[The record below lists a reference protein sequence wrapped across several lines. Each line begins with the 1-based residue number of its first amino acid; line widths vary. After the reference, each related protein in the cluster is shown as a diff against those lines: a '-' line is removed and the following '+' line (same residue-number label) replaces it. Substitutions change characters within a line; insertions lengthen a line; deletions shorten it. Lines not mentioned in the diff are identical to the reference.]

1 MMTGHCAAWAT
12 KAFDLTPMSTEGS
25 VSTSLQAA
33 YILHYR
39 EFQETSFI
47 VDAFTLTHGRVALLA
62 KSARKSKPVT
72 RALYQPFRPLLLSWI
87 GAGDL
92 RTLTGIEESGQA
104 LNLTGAE
111 LACAYY
117 LNELVLRL
125 AGKDQ
130 PQPTIFAYYSMAL
143 EQLASQ
149 IISVEQVLRTFEL
162 QLLDDLAVLPN
173 FAHCVAGGEA
183 VDPSRDYRY
192 HPANAVAVVVN
203 RSDMPRAETLSE
215 ETAQGSSQNVYL
227 GIQKEKHRMG
237 AGDSRN
243 PSIQADG
250 MTPDEGV
257 LVNGSTLI
265 ALSRLELSDPE
276 VLNQAKVLMRQIL
289 RVHLGDKP
297 LRSRELFDSLV
308 LRGQEPVRE

>member
-1 MMTGHCAAWAT
+1 M
-12 KAFDLTPMSTEGS
+12 DTEGS

-47 VDAFTLTHGRVALLA
+47 VDAFTLAHGRIALMA
-62 KSARKSKPVT
+62 KSARSSKPRT
-72 RALYQPFRPLLLSWI
+72 RALYQPFRPLLLSWV

-104 LNLTGAE
+104 LEMADAE

-143 EQLASQ
+143 NQLASQ
-149 IISVEQVLRTFEL
+149 TVSVEEVLRTFEV
-162 QLLDDLAVLPN
+162 QLLDGLGVLPN
-173 FAHCVAGGEA
+173 FALCTADGTS
-183 VDPSRDYRY
+183 VDPSREYRY
-192 HPANAVAVVVN
+192 HPANAIAVITNRPASIEGDDEESVSDSVN
-203 RSDMPRAETLSE
+203 NA
-215 ETAQGSSQNVYL
+215 YL

-237 AGDSRN
+237 PGDTRN

-250 MTPDEGV
+250 ITSDEGV
-257 LVNGSTLI
+257 LVDGSTLI
-265 ALSRLELSDPE
+265 ALSELELSDTA
-276 VLNQAKVLMRQIL
+276 VLAQAKLLMRHVL

-308 LRGQEPVRE
+308 RRN

>member
-1 MMTGHCAAWAT
+1 MDT
-12 KAFDLTPMSTEGS
+12 DGS
-25 VSTSLQAA
+25 VSSSLQAA

-39 EFQETSFI
+39 EFQESSFI
-47 VDAFTLTHGRVALLA
+47 VDAFTLTHGRIALVA
-62 KSARKSKPVT
+62 KSARNSKPRT
-72 RALYQPFRPLLLSWI
+72 RALYQPFRPLLLSWV

-104 LNLTGAE
+104 LDMADAE

-143 EQLASQ
+143 DQLASR
-149 IISVEQVLRTFEL
+149 IISIQEVLRTFEV
-162 QLLDDLAVLPN
+162 QLLDGLGVLPN
-173 FAHCVAGGEA
+173 FAYCTADGSA
-183 VDPSRDYRY
+183 VDPSREYRY
-192 HPANAVAVVVN
+192 HPANAIAVVTN
-203 RSDMPRAETLSE
+203 RPAIVEDSE
-215 ETAQGSSQNVYL
+215 EAGQDANQNAYL

-243 PSIQADG
+243 PNIQADG

-257 LVNGSTLI
+257 LVDGSTLI
-265 ALSRLELSDPE
+265 ALSELELSDAA
-276 VLNQAKVLMRQIL
+276 VLSQAKLLMRHVL

-308 LRGQEPVRE
+308 RRN

>member
-1 MMTGHCAAWAT
+1 MDT
-12 KAFDLTPMSTEGS
+12 DGS
-25 VSTSLQAA
+25 VSTSVQAA

-39 EFQETSFI
+39 EFQESSFI
-47 VDAFTLTHGRVALLA
+47 VDAFTLAHGRIALVA
-62 KSARKSKPVT
+62 KSARNSKPRT
-72 RALYQPFRPLLLSWI
+72 RALYQPFRPLLLSWV

-104 LNLTGAE
+104 LDMADAE

-149 IISVEQVLRTFEL
+149 TYSVQEVLRTFEV
-162 QLLDDLAVLPN
+162 QLLDGLGVLPN
-173 FAHCVAGGEA
+173 FAFCTADGSA
-183 VDPSRDYRY
+183 VDPRREYRY
-192 HPANAVAVVVN
+192 HPANAIAVVTN
-203 RSDMPRAETLSE
+203 RPAIVDDLPEGAMQASE
-215 ETAQGSSQNVYL
+215 GTDEEPAQSTEYL

-243 PSIQADG
+243 PNIQSDG

-257 LVNGSTLI
+257 LVDGSTLI
-265 ALSRLELSDPE
+265 ALSELELRDVK
-276 VLNQAKVLMRQIL
+276 VLSQAKVLMRHVL

-308 LRGQEPVRE
+308 RRN